1 MRYWEDLIYVRNAE
15 QAYLE
20 LVDLHGYKKIDCTDK
35 KDKLR
40 DMLEIHEDIVFEEPL
55 IVLDPLDNANNP
67 VPVNP
72 VAPKEEKK
80 EEVIEEKVYAVFSPK
95 EYERRYEKG
104 GIGDTKNMIEE
115 VRVFANEIVIEIT
128 NLTSGNSKY
137 RNYWQGEIQPL
148 IEEGNYMWNGE
159 MPPPRPFIDEAQSIV
174 DNTDR
179 IYNVIMKVLRKYG
192 W

>member
-1 MRYWEDLIYVRNAE
+1 MSDTFDTIAE
-15 QAYLE
+15 
-20 LVDLHGYKKIDCTDK
+20 
-35 KDKLR
+35 LR
-40 DMLEIHEDIVFEEPL
+40 DALLKDMRDAVIREVVKELKDI
-55 IVLDPLDNANNP
+55 
-67 VPVNP
+67 
-72 VAPKEEKK
+72 EK
-80 EEVIEEKVYAVFSPK
+80 EVIEEKVYAVFSPK
-95 EYERRYEKG
+95 EYERRYEKS

-148 IEEGNYMWNGE
+148 IEEGNYMWNGK